1 MRINS
6 SGVGDG
12 ERSRGG
18 APEGFGGGALFAG
31 GGFALLLEGGR
42 GGGAFREAALGGGA
56 KAARPLTA
64 EGDIHLAYRPVLV
77 RRGIHPSTL
86 CISCDTLP

>member
-6 SGVGDG
+6 SGVGEA

-18 APEGFGGGALFAG
+18 VPGGFGRGALFAG
-31 GGFALLLEGGR
+31 GGFALLLEGGK
-42 GGGAFREAALGGGA
+42 GGGSFREAALGGGA
-56 KAARPLTA
+56 KAAKPLTA
-64 EGDIHLAYRPVLV
+64 EGDSHLAYRPVPA

-86 CISCDTLP
+86 CMSCDTFP